1 MTHIIA
7 PSDADERIRRQWQL
21 SFDMTG
27 HGIAVVEPGTGRIER
42 VNPAFARMHG
52 GVPADF
58 LGMPISSTL
67 TEAWRARVDDLVR
80 AIHDQGSARF
90 ECERVRL
97 DGSVFP
103 ADVEVVAAREPSGEL
118 LYRLAFV
125 TDLTELRTREASER
139 LAVERFEHAFED
151 APVGMILLRSGRI
164 ERVNAAAATVLGRE
178 PAELVGI
185 DPADFV
191 HPDDVAATDLAR
203 SALVD
208 GRTPPPQ
215 DRRIVRPDGRVVHVR
230 LRFSLLHETD
240 AADGPLAL
248 VLIADRTA
256 EVEAEE
262 ARAAALRLFST
273 AVDQAPIGMAL
284 VGLDGRFLRVNAA
297 LCRLFGRTEPNLLA
311 TTFQELTHPHDLD
324 VDLALMHECLDGKRD
339 HYQIPKRYL
348 RPDGGVVHAY
358 LSGSVIRTKTGEP
371 DHFVAQVMDLTQ
383 LHAAEEQLR
392 LIDDRDRIAR
402 SLHDSSI
409 QRLFAVG
416 LTLQGLAAILAEPA
430 HVQRLESAIQD
441 IDQTIKGIR
450 SVIYGLRAPGSGGGT
465 GVRDGV
471 VRILEDVTP
480 VLGHPPTLRLSGPL
494 EVALPEDLVA
504 GLLAALRGVLGD
516 DGADAHATRTE
527 VALSVD
533 PRSTWVELEVADDRR
548 GPAGPGR
555 IAGLADLAR
564 IARQRG
570 GTCEVQVAADEASA
584 GTGTRICWRVPIA

>member
-7 PSDADERIRRQWQL
+7 PPEADERIRRQWQL

-27 HGIAVVEPGTGRIER
+27 QGIAVVVPETGGMER

-52 GVPADF
+52 GVPGDF
-58 LGMPISSTL
+58 TGRPISSTL
-67 TEAWRARVDDLVR
+67 TEEWRSRVDELER
-80 AIHDQGSARF
+80 TIHEQGSLRF

-103 ADVEVVAAREPSGEL
+103 AEVEVVAAREPTGEL

-125 TDLTELRTREASER
+125 TDLTELRAREASER
-139 LAVERFEHAFED
+139 LAVEQFECAFED
-151 APVGMILLRSGRI
+151 APVGMILMRAGRI
-164 ERVNAAAATVLGRE
+164 ERVNGAAGTVLGRE
-178 PAELVGI
+178 PPDLIGF
-185 DPADFV
+185 DPAGLV
-191 HPDDVAATDLAR
+191 HSGDLVATDLAR
-203 SALVD
+203 SALAD

-215 DRRIVRPDGRVVHVR
+215 DRRIVRPDRRVVHAR
-230 LRFSLLHETD
+230 LHFSLLHETG

-248 VLIADRTA
+248 VLITDRTP

-262 ARAAALRLFST
+262 ARTAALSLFST
-273 AVDQAPIGMAL
+273 AVDQAPSGMAL

-324 VDLALMHECLDGKRD
+324 VDIALMHECLEGKRD

-348 RPDGGVVHAY
+348 RPDGEVVHAY
-358 LSGSVIRTKTGEP
+358 LSGSVIRTKSGEP

-383 LHAAEEQLR
+383 LHTAEEQLR

-402 SLHDSSI
+402 ALHDSCI

-416 LTLQGLAAILAEPA
+416 LALQGLAAALPEPS
-430 HVQRLESAIQD
+430 HVQRLESAVTD
-441 IDQTIKGIR
+441 IDRTIKGMR

-465 GVRDGV
+465 GVRDRV

-480 VLGHPPTLRLSGPL
+480 ALGHPPQLRLSGPL

-504 GLLAALRGVLGD
+504 ELLAALRGVLAG
-516 DGADAHATRTE
+516 DGADVRATRTD
-527 VALSVD
+527 VALTVD
-533 PRSTWVELEVADDRR
+533 PRSSWVELEVADDRR
-548 GPAGPGR
+548 GPTGPQR
-555 IAGLADLAR
+555 AASLADLAR

-570 GTCEVQVAADEASA
+570 GSCDVQVPAAEHSS
-584 GTGTRICWRVPIA
+584 GTGTRVCCRLPIA